1 MPRLGVAMNPLLAA
15 LPHLSPPF
23 REQSA
28 RLWVPEH
35 LARLAR
41 RVSEDPPVRLLP
53 HFEAEVTP
61 PVQPLAERLRAVW
74 DDSSALLAVE
84 VERIGV
90 DGLLL
95 LLGQRR
101 TPATLTDTRGIPPTT
116 DELLASATA
125 RFNPHDELTVA
136 ARALAKHAHRSPD
149 RFWGEVSGPT
159 AVRNAQAIEV
169 LTRVLTGRTWWNV
182 FGHFAHDTVFEA
194 RLPTG
199 HGARWGHDGTEFI
212 GFLEPFDAAKCP
224 SRTG

>member
-1 MPRLGVAMNPLLAA
+1 MRYRLGSVMNALLVAI
-15 LPHLSPPF
+15 PHLSPAF

-35 LARLAR
+35 LDRITR
-41 RVSEDPPVRLLP
+41 RVNEDQPDRPLP
-53 HFEAEVTP
+53 HFEAEITP
-61 PVQPLAERLRAVW
+61 PVQSLAVRLRPLL
-74 DDSSALLAVE
+74 SASPIELATE
-84 VERIGV
+84 LERIGL

-101 TPATLTDTRGIPPTT
+101 TPATLTDERGIPPT
-116 DELLASATA
+116 DEVLLSSASA

-159 AVRNAQAIEV
+159 PARNAQAVEM
-169 LTRVLTGRTWWNV
+169 LTRILSGRTWWNV
-182 FGHFAHDTVFEA
+182 FGHYAHDTVFEA
-194 RLPTG
+194 RLQTG
-199 HGARWGHDGTEFI
+199 HGARWGHDGSEFI

-224 SRTG
+224 SLS

>member
-1 MPRLGVAMNPLLAA
+1 MNPLLDAIF
-15 LPHLSPPF
+15 HLSPAF
-23 REQSA
+23 RVLTA
-28 RLWVPEH
+28 RVWVPEQ
-35 LARLAR
+35 LDRIVR
-41 RVSEDPPVRLLP
+41 RVSEPPPERPLP

-74 DDSSALLAVE
+74 SGSPVLLATE

-101 TPATLTDTRGIPPTT
+101 TPATLTDARGIPPTT
-116 DELLASATA
+116 DALLASAVA

-136 ARALAKHAHRSPD
+136 ARAMAKHAHRSTD

-159 AVRNAQAIEV
+159 AVRNAQAFEV
-169 LTRVLTGRTWWNV
+169 LTRILAGRTWWNV

-199 HGARWGHDGTEFI
+199 HGARWGDDGSELI

-224 SRTG
+224 SLSG